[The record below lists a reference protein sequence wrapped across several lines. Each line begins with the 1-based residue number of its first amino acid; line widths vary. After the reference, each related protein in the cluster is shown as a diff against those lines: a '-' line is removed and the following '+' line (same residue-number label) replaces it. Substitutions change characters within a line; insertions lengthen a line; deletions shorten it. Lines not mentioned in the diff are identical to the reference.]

1 MKAAFTQTPSPKP
14 WKRGSTARIASFSP
28 MPHHDA
34 ACIPSAM
41 KLRLES
47 TMPLGSPVV
56 PPEKRIAAGSSVL
69 PTGACVAGC
78 APASSAD
85 HDRTRASAGSGGIL
99 RPLVAQ
105 NPRRF
110 SGGRYSG
117 MRATTIFSRG
127 VLGVAA
133 ASVPKKASS
142 TSAMRAP
149 VASR

>member
-1 MKAAFTQTPSPKP
+1 M
-14 WKRGSTARIASFSP
+14 GSTARIASFSP

-34 ACIPSAM
+34 ACMPSAM

-56 PPEKRIAAGSSVL
+56 PPEKRIAAASSVL
-69 PTGACVAGC
+69 PAGACVAGR

-85 HDRTRASAGSGGIL
+85 HERTRGSAGSGGIL
-99 RPLVAQ
+99 RPFVAQ
-105 NPRRF
+105 KPSRL

-117 MRATTIFSRG
+117 MRATMIVSRG
-127 VLGVAA
+127 GLGVAA
-133 ASVPKKASS
+133 ASVPKNASS